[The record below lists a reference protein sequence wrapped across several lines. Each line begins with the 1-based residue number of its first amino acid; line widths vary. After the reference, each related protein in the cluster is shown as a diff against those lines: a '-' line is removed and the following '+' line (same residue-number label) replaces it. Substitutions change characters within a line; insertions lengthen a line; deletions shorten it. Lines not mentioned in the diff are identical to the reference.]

1 MTVRTPIYRK
11 IFEKDVKRV
20 KKRQKDMKKLKTV
33 IQMLLEKKPL
43 PERCR
48 DHALSGNYQQHRECH
63 IEPDWL
69 LIYKTTDAALI
80 LERTGSHADL
90 FK

>member
-1 MTVRTPIYRK
+1 MLKLTYRK
-11 IFEKDVKRV
+11 SFEKDVKRI
-20 KKRQKDMKKLKTV
+20 KKRRKDMSKLKD
-33 IQMLLEKKPL
+33 IIMLLANQKPL
-43 PERCR
+43 PVRCR
-48 DHALSGNYQQHRECH
+48 DHCLSGDYNNHRECH

-69 LIYKTTDAALI
+69 LIYKVTHEAII

>member
-1 MTVRTPIYRK
+1 MLVPVYRK
-11 IFEKDVKRV
+11 SFEKDVKRI
-20 KKRQKDMKKLKTV
+20 KKRQKDTNKLKTV
-33 IQMLLEKKPL
+33 IKSLLEKKPL
-43 PERCR
+43 PARCR
-48 DHALSGNYQQHRECH
+48 DHALSGNYAHHRECH

-69 LIYKTTDAALI
+69 LIYKPTEDAII